1 MDVGVSEVLEEN
13 KLHQDDLV
21 AVIGFFGNI
30 SPLFVRN
37 VSHHIIDLK
46 WVVDDEPV
54 KERTCKVNDHA
65 LSLDKGE

>member
-13 KLHQDDLV
+13 KLHQNDLV
-21 AVIGFFGNI
+21 AVISFFRNI

-37 VSHHIIDLK
+37 VPHHIIDLE

-54 KERTCKVNDHA
+54 KESTCKVNDHA
-65 LSLDKGE
+65 LSLDKSE